1 MQHLRAKVT
10 AACKAMGRII
20 LGPEV
25 CSIGNEIKKN
35 GVKNTKA
42 KNRGI
47 IYIFR

>member
-25 CSIGNEIKKN
+25 CSIGNEIKKM
-35 GVKNTKA
+35 VLKTQKQ
-42 KNRGI
+42 KI
-47 IYIFR
+47 EE